1 MEVGLGVAV
10 EPSEQ
15 PAQLVLLDLV
25 GAAGKYE
32 PELVEHDLDIRDLLD
47 DVGDGCGGGGP
58 GRRPFDLAEG
68 LGQLGHF
75 LDGHVNLSGLP
86 IAVNGP
92 QHNVAAFS
100 FVHHLFPAL
109 LSACLRKAM
118 RFFSSR
124 SVSPG
129 WRSRP

>member
-1 MEVGLGVAV
+1 MIWTSAISSITLAMAAVVVA
-10 EPSEQ
+10 
-15 PAQLVLLDLV
+15 
-25 GAAGKYE
+25 
-32 PELVEHDLDIRDLLD
+32 
-47 DVGDGCGGGGP
+47 P

-68 LGQLGHF
+68 FGQLGHL
-75 LDGHVNLSGLP
+75 LDGHVDLCGLP
-86 IAVNGP
+86 IAVNGS

-100 FVHHLFPAL
+100 FVHHLRPAL

-124 SVSPG
+124 SLSPS